1 MRNFVRIS
9 VVSCVM
15 LGLALTA
22 RAQEGL
28 SGADFD
34 CLKLANSRR
43 EVPPGEK
50 SSFLSFHHVWTPDL
64 KYGEFQSNGINFV
77 YELEGTGRDVVIV
90 LPGAAGLP
98 HEYLHP
104 LMTSLGPYMRTVYF
118 DRRADMQSSHSI
130 FEAASPLE
138 LADDID
144 ALRKTLGLN
153 RVTLLGHSFGGTIA
167 LTYALRYPEHVK
179 RLILVGTSA
188 VIESQAEVEKRL
200 AKMMTTTEAAVFYS
214 GEGGT
219 GRLSPCERVRNRY
232 RALFPHYYH
241 KVPDSGFLDRGVY
254 SIYFDALARKHVLA
268 NDASGFDLRK
278 QLGKITVPTLIF
290 VGRFDDVTPV
300 VHASELASHIP
311 QAKLVVLEQSGHFPF
326 AEENYLFTQW
336 IKLFISSTGDLS
348 NDWITAPPVDS
359 SKIEPSTRA
368 HN

>member
-34 CLKLANSRR
+34 CLKLAYSRR
-43 EVPPGEK
+43 EVAPGEK
-50 SSFLSFHHVWTPDL
+50 SSYLSFHNVWTPNV
-64 KYGEFQSNGINFV
+64 KHGEFQSNGLNFV
-77 YELEGTGRDVVIV
+77 YDLEGTGKDVVFV

-104 LMTSLGPYMRTVYF
+104 MLSSLSTYMRLVYF

-130 FEAASPLE
+130 FEAATPLE

-153 RVTLLGHSFGGTIA
+153 RVTLLGHSFGGTVA
-167 LTYALRYPEHVK
+167 LTYALRYPDHVK
-179 RLILVGTSA
+179 RLILVGSSA

-200 AKMMTTTEAAVFYS
+200 AKMLTTTEAAVFYS

-268 NDASGFDLRK
+268 KDEGGYDLRK
-278 QLGKITVPTLIF
+278 DLGRINVPTLIF
-290 VGRFDDVTPV
+290 VGRYDDVTPV

-311 QAKLVVLEQSGHFPF
+311 QARLVVLEQSGHFPF
-326 AEENYLFTQW
+326 SEENYLFTQW
-336 IKLFISSTGDLS
+336 VKLFVLSTGDLK

-359 SKIEPSTRA
+359 SKVETSMKW
-368 HN
+368 NN